1 MYVPILS
8 SSMIGYVEAPGY
20 FVMGCHSDYLETIEQ
35 VEGLVIVDI
44 DKGKIISSNSG
55 EYAASLPLKAA
66 SRFCTAVCIGPCY
79 VICNQ
84 KIMQL
89 ERGYKLLM
97 FKIY

>member
-66 SRFCTAVCIGPCY
+66 SRFCTAVCIEPRFLL
-79 VICNQ
+79 CNQ
-84 KIMQL
+84 KITPL
-89 ERGYKLLM
+89 VRDCK
-97 FKIY
+97 FSVF